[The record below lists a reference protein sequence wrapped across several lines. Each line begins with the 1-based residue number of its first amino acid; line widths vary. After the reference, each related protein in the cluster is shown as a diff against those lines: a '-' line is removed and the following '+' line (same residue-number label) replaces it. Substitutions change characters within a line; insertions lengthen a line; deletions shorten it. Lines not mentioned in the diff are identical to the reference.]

1 MKRIIITQ
9 EEYEEVRALAKRNKN
24 KRVDRR
30 LQVILLSYEG
40 MSDKE
45 IAAKLDYHPL
55 RVTQLRSM
63 FKKQGAEEYA
73 RNKYKG
79 NHRSLSEA
87 EEQEILDS
95 FEEKAKQGQIVTVQD
110 IKAAFDKRIGKDTGR
125 GYIYTLLKRRNWRKV
140 MPRAK
145 HPKKARE
152 AEIDAS
158 KKLTP

>member
-1 MKRIIITQ
+1 MKRMIITQ

-125 GYIYTLLKRRNWRKV
+125 GYIYTLL
-140 MPRAK
+140 
-145 HPKKARE
+145 
-152 AEIDAS
+152 ILIS
-158 KKLTP
+158 F

>member
-1 MKRIIITQ
+1 MEKIIITQ
-9 EEYEEVRALAKRNKN
+9 EEYEEVKTLAKSNKN

-45 IAAKLDYHPL
+45 IAEKLDYHPL
-55 RVTQLRSM
+55 RISQLRSM

-79 NHRSLSEA
+79 NHRSLSDA
-87 EEQEILDS
+87 EEQEILNS

-125 GYIYTLLKRRNWRKV
+125 GYIYMLLKRRNWRKV
-140 MPRAK
+140 LPRAK
-145 HPKKARE
+145 HPKKASE